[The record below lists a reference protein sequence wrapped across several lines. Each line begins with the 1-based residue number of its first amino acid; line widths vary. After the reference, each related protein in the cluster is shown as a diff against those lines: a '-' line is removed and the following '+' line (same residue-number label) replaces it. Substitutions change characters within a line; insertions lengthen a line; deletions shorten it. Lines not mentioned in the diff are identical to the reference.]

1 MQEFKTIWE
10 TLDMIVV
17 NPEKQLDERREGS
30 TIIDLSEPG
39 TYHIQRD
46 GCSLAY
52 YEQILRDAN
61 LKPR

>member
-1 MQEFKTIWE
+1 
-10 TLDMIVV
+10 LIVV
-17 NPEKQLDERREGS
+17 NPDKRLDERRVGS

-39 TYHIQRD
+39 TYQIRRE

-52 YEQILRDAN
+52 YEKILLDAN